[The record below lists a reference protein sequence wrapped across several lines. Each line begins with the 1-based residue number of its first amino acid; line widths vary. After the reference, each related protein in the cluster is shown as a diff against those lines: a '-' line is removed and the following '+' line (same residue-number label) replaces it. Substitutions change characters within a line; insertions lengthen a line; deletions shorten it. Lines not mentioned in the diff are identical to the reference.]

1 MNEAQSYWNPTGR
14 VDHLNPNSISI
25 TGGISGSAFVL
36 GISQRTFH
44 QWKPRKKGCADA
56 MAILGFDMSFYANLA
71 FTWSRW
77 KGSILESWQVPYS
90 YCTHRPLG
98 VQRHDVKA
106 AIPVTSPM
114 EWRKNLRFSPWS
126 GAWKP
131 PGQAHIRL
139 LTLQLLNRCESE
151 VDEGLQG
158 RKERLAFLGGNVLKD
173 ATLKRVNV
181 HIDVTKDH
189 GLFVVWN
196 MIYIHGG

>member
-1 MNEAQSYWNPTGR
+1 
-14 VDHLNPNSISI
+14 
-25 TGGISGSAFVL
+25 
-36 GISQRTFH
+36 
-44 QWKPRKKGCADA
+44 
-56 MAILGFDMSFYANLA
+56 MAILGFEMSFYANLA

-77 KGSILESWQVPYS
+77 KGSISNLDKYHTVTVPID
-90 YCTHRPLG
+90 RLG
-98 VQRHDVKA
+98 SNVMMYA